1 MVGQPPLSTEPAT
14 LVEHGGGY
22 RDDRAP
28 RHQVPGPHRTRR
40 DGRQNLGTIRSVNRD
55 QISDTHRQH
64 TTAQPG
70 PGWHGTWRP
79 RPREARMIEWQRCG
93 GESGRVQL
101 DSKALVMVKVLVVL
115 HFYQNKSLYYGH
127 SARHRG
133 RS

>member
-1 MVGQPPLSTEPAT
+1 
-14 LVEHGGGY
+14 
-22 RDDRAP
+22 
-28 RHQVPGPHRTRR
+28 
-40 DGRQNLGTIRSVNRD
+40 
-55 QISDTHRQH
+55 
-64 TTAQPG
+64 
-70 PGWHGTWRP
+70 
-79 RPREARMIEWQRCG
+79 MIEWQRCG